1 MSILVM
7 SIVLCYRFLDVDFT
21 LLSDRCFLCLKLN
34 LFELISRLR
43 CFFNRVINRGCGDL
57 GDVGV
62 SELLSTHIYHINS
75 LTLLEQGSTSKGGG
89 VVEFVIVLRSS
100 LLVSS

>member
-7 SIVLCYRFLDVDFT
+7 SIILCYRFLNVDFA

-34 LFELISRLR
+34 LFELISSLR
-43 CFFNRVINRGCGDL
+43 CLFSRVINRGCGNL
-57 GDVGV
+57 GAVGV
-62 SELLSTHIYHINS
+62 SELLPTHIYHINS
-75 LTLLEQGSTSKGGG
+75 LTLEQGSTSKGSR
-89 VVEFVIVLRSS
+89 VVELIIVLRFC